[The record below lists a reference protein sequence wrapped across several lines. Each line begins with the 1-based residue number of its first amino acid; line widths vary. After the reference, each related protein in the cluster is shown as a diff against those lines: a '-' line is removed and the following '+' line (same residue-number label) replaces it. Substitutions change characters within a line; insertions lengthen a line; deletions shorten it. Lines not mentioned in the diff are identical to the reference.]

1 MTVGI
6 VVNKAYVNLNIKEQV
21 ASNKSRSPLKIIL
34 QLKQK
39 VFIKVIKM
47 SS

>member
-1 MTVGI
+1 MMLRI
-6 VVNKAYVNLNIKEQV
+6 VLNNAFVNLNIKEQV
-21 ASNKSRSPLKIIL
+21 TSNKSSSLLKIIL